1 MTENS
6 RRPRVAVIVGSLRAE
21 SLNLKVGKSIAALAG
36 DRLDVE
42 IANIANL
49 PLYNEDL
56 DPNPPAEW
64 VRFREQIARTN
75 GVIFCTPEYNRGVP
89 GALKN
94 AIDVGSRPPGE
105 IVWAKKP
112 TAVISVSPYPI
123 GGFGANHQVR
133 QLCAFLDM
141 PMLQQ
146 PEAYLGRV
154 TPEKFGADDVVTDE
168 PLKAILLKIID
179 AYVAWLSLTRVRSDA

>member
-1 MTENS
+1 MAQQF
-6 RRPRVAVIVGSLRAE
+6 RRLTAAIVVGSLRAE
-21 SLNLKVGKSIAALAG
+21 SLNLKVGKSIAALAR
-36 DRLDVE
+36 DRIDFE
-42 IANIANL
+42 IANIADL

-56 DPNPPAEW
+56 DPTPPAEW
-64 VRFREQIARTN
+64 GRFREQIARMD
-75 GVIFCTPEYNRGVP
+75 GVVFCTPEYNRGVP

-105 IVWAKKP
+105 IVWAEKP

-154 TPEKFGADDVVTDE
+154 TPEKFGADGVVTDE
-168 PLKAILLKIID
+168 PLRELLSKIVD
-179 AYVAWLSLTRVRSDA
+179 AYAGWLSLTRARSEA

>member
-1 MTENS
+1 MAGSLE
-6 RRPRVAVIVGSLRAE
+6 RLRVAIVVGSLRAG
-21 SLNLKVGKSIAALAG
+21 SINLKVAKSIAALAR
-36 DRLDVE
+36 DRIDVE
-42 IANIANL
+42 IANISDL

-56 DPNPPAEW
+56 DPTPPAEW
-64 VRFREQIARTN
+64 VRFREQISRVD
-75 GVIFCTPEYNRGVP
+75 GVVFCTPEYNRGVP

-105 IVWAKKP
+105 IVWTKKP

-154 TPEKFGADDVVTDE
+154 TEDKFGADDVVTDE
-168 PLKAILLKIID
+168 PLRAILSKIVD
-179 AYVAWLSLTRVRSDA
+179 AYVKWLLLTKR

>member
-1 MTENS
+1 MAGSSE
-6 RRPRVAVIVGSLRAE
+6 RMRVAMLVGSLRAG
-21 SLNLKVGKSIAALAG
+21 SINLKVAKSIAALAG

-42 IANIANL
+42 IAKIADL

-64 VRFREQIARTN
+64 VRFREQIARMD

-94 AIDVGSRPPGE
+94 AIDVGSRPPSE

-112 TAVISVSPYPI
+112 TAVISVSPYLI

-154 TPEKFGADDVVTDE
+154 TEDKFGSNDVVTDE
-168 PLKAILLKIID
+168 PLKNILSKIVD
-179 AYVAWLSLTRVRSDA
+179 AYVAWLGLTKA